1 MRECVEC
8 ANVGIKGNM
17 NIRDKAILFGV
28 LFGWMLIVA
37 HVEAGELGFGR
48 FYTDNMVLQ
57 RDKPVVIRGTAYE
70 NATVTLTFDG
80 RVKTATADK
89 EGQWS
94 VALDALP
101 VTQEPKTL
109 SVTSEEKTGNVD
121 AGFNES
127 ALKELKNGEN
137 TLAITTRHN
146 WRWGMLSMHVYNDGF
161 GFMLDA
167 RVATK

>member
-1 MRECVEC
+1 
-8 ANVGIKGNM
+8 
-17 NIRDKAILFGV
+17 
-28 LFGWMLIVA
+28 
-37 HVEAGELGFGR
+37 
-48 FYTDNMVLQ
+48 
-57 RDKPVVIRGTAYE
+57 
-70 NATVTLTFDG
+70 
-80 RVKTATADK
+80 VKTATADK

-121 AGFNES
+121 ADFNES